1 MNIRKVIPV
10 DTIGKASVS
19 LVESMVFDTYVAV
32 DWSLRVMAIAW
43 MKVDDQSPQVWQ
55 GSSSLRRLI
64 EFVDGCQG
72 RTILTFEETT
82 GAHWLYGKLLG
93 HVDRLIVCD
102 PTQNRLLCAGP
113 KNDRIDAAKL
123 CLLLRQGNLKEV
135 YHSTSEL
142 YNLRLLVSA
151 ADDINRNC
159 VAAKNRLK
167 AQYRSHN
174 EETSWGQLVIRQLEE
189 EIALYSAQKKTIE
202 CEFQDSVKRNSQ
214 LRHLTGVPGI
224 GFRTAVHILGTVIDA
239 RRFPGTGHYL
249 SYCGLVWHQKHSGGR
264 FYGRRRPRYSRILKR
279 AYKTAALA
287 VLRRDNPFGEL
298 YRNLCSRGVAA
309 HNARHQVARH
319 IACITYGMLKSGKPF
334 DSSRLTRGGLEHN
347 NS

>member
-1 MNIRKVIPV
+1 MNIRKVSPLG
-10 DTIGKASVS
+10 TMGKASVS
-19 LVESMVFDTYVAV
+19 LPGSTVYDWYIAV
-32 DWSLRVMAIAW
+32 DWSMRTMAIAS
-43 MKVDDQSPQVWQ
+43 MKADDQAPRVWQ
-55 GSSSLRRLI
+55 GSSSERRLI
-64 EFVDGCQG
+64 EFIDGCEG
-72 RTILTFEETT
+72 RTILTLEETT

-102 PTQNRLLCAGP
+102 PTHNRLLCAGP

-151 ADDINRNC
+151 AEDIIRNC
-159 VAAKNRLK
+159 VSAKNRLK
-167 AQYRSHN
+167 AQYRSHGD
-174 EETSWGQLVIRQLEE
+174 ETSSGRLVIRQLNE
-189 EIALYSAQKKTIE
+189 EIALHSAQKKAIE
-202 CEFQDSVKRNSQ
+202 CEFQATVKRNGQ
-214 LRHLTGVPGI
+214 LRHLTRVPGI
-224 GFRTAVHILGTVIDA
+224 GFRGAVRILGTVIDA

-264 FYGRRRPRYSRILKR
+264 YYGRRRPRYSRILKCT
-279 AYKTAALA
+279 YKRAALA
-287 VLRRDNPFGEL
+287 VLRGDNPFGDL
-298 YRNLCSRGVAA
+298 YRRLRSRGVAE

-319 IACITYGMLKSGKPF
+319 IASITYGMMKSGRLF
-334 DSSRLTRGGLEHN
+334 DSSMVTRGALEHN